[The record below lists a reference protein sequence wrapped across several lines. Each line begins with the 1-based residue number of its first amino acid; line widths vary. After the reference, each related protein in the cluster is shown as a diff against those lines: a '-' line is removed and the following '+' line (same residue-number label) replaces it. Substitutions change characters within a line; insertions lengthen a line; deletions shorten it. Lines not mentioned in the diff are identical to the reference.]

1 MTRDMS
7 KDDPRTC
14 SLAELIDTEVN
25 AETDDYVIARH
36 MAGEIAGARPE
47 YLMAYL
53 AEWAARLRIRYT
65 HVGRE
70 LGANK
75 LD

>member
-1 MTRDMS
+1 MTT
-7 KDDPRTC
+7 DPTTC
-14 SLAELIDTEVN
+14 ELAELIDAKV
-25 AETDDYVIARH
+25 ALKIDDYVIAQN
-36 MAGEIAGARPE
+36 MIGEIAGARPE

-65 HVGRE
+65 HIGRE